1 MKAASKWYWL
11 AQFIGWGLF
20 CMLIA
25 VTQIILG
32 EFTPET
38 LRQLITVFILAV
50 IISHGI
56 RFFLLKYN
64 WINLKFAPL
73 IPRVLILNY
82 GGAIVLVATIFG
94 VSSLLGDVKENEP
107 SLGELFINTWVY
119 MLFLLLWTAIYLT
132 YHLLQK
138 SRNQELLNLKLES
151 SQHEIE
157 LKTLRDQLN
166 PHFLFNSL
174 NSIRALVEIEPT
186 TAKEAITTLS
196 SLLRSSLQMGKKT
209 QVPLKEELQLVRKYL
224 ALEKIRFEER
234 LIVIFKISANESILI
249 PPFIIQTIVENAIKH
264 GISKKGNGGTVT
276 IVVEATHNQ
285 LHIDVINSG
294 EIAEVYKDGI
304 GLSNSKRR
312 LELQYGDEAEFTL
325 YKKVDE
331 VVASIKLPVNHFKR
345 GKEQKVLNN

>member
-38 LRQLITVFILAV
+38 LRQLISIFMLAV
-50 IISHGI
+50 IISHGV
-56 RFFLLKYN
+56 RFFLLKFN

-82 GGAIVLVATIFG
+82 IASVVLVASIFG
-94 VSSLLGDVKENEP
+94 VSSLFGEVKNEEP
-107 SLGELFINTWVY
+107 SVGELFINTWVY

-157 LKTLRDQLN
+157 LKTLREQLN

-174 NSIRALVEIEPT
+174 NSIRALVAVDPD
-186 TAKEAITTLS
+186 TAKKAITTLS

-209 QVPLKEELQLVRKYL
+209 QVSLKDEIQLVKEYL

-234 LIVIFKISANESILI
+234 LEVSYKITANNSLLI
-249 PPFIIQTIVENAIKH
+249 PPFIIQTLAENAIKH
-264 GISKKGNGGTVT
+264 GISKKAKGGK
-276 IVVEATHNQ
+276 
-285 LHIDVINSG
+285 VIIEVDASGSQISIKVSNSG
-294 EIAEVYKDGI
+294 KLSTAYKEGI

-312 LELQYGDEAEFTL
+312 LELQYGNKAQLSLLQKED
-325 YKKVDE
+325 V
-331 VVASIKLPVNHFKR
+331 VVATIKLPASLN
-345 GKEQKVLNN
+345 KEHKKKN

>member
-1 MKAASKWYWL
+1 MKAASRWYWV

-20 CMLIA
+20 CLLIA
-25 VTQIILG
+25 VTQIILD
-32 EFTPET
+32 EFTSET
-38 LRQLITVFILAV
+38 LRQLITVFVLAI

-56 RFFLLKYN
+56 RFFLLKFN

-73 IPRVLILNY
+73 IPRALILNY
-82 GGAIVLVATIFG
+82 CASVVLVATILG
-94 VSSLLGDVKENEP
+94 VSTIFEDIKEDDP

-132 YHLLQK
+132 YHLFQK

-174 NSIRALVEIEPT
+174 NSIRALVAVDPD

-209 QVPLKEELQLVRKYL
+209 QVPLKDEIQLVKEYL

-234 LIVIFKISANESILI
+234 LEVSYKINANESLLI
-249 PPFIIQTIVENAIKH
+249 PPFIIQTLAENAVKH
-264 GISKKGNGGTVT
+264 GISKKAKGGIVT
-276 IVVEATHNQ
+276 IEVDATHSS
-285 LHIDVINSG
+285 LYVHVGNSG
-294 EIAEVYKDGI
+294 KLSETYSEGI

-312 LELQYGDEAEFTL
+312 LELQYGDEAKFSL
-325 YKKVDE
+325 QQNDDL
-331 VVASIKLPVNHFKR
+331 VVASITLPINHSIQEKKLKN
-345 GKEQKVLNN
+345 